1 LIAAGTS
8 AATAAFD
15 PAAGVEVDPELVPDA
30 DPELEE
36 EDEDELLLPH
46 PATAAMPSIN
56 TPARNHLTI

>member
-15 PAAGVEVDPELVPDA
+15 PAAGVEADPDVDPAVD
-30 DPELEE
+30 D
-36 EDEDELLLPH
+36 EDDELLLPH

>member
-15 PAAGVEVDPELVPDA
+15 PAAGVEADPDVDPAVD
-30 DPELEE
+30 DE
-36 EDEDELLLPH
+36 EDDDELLLPH